1 LIAKDPKSAELI
13 KPFLFGREIKR
24 YQPLESLQYL
34 ILIPKGWTRLTSR
47 GQTNAWKWLQRD
59 HPAIAAHLKR
69 FAKPAQQRCDQGEYW
84 WELRACDYY
93 QEFDKPKLILPDIS
107 RRGHFAFDEA
117 GQFYCSNTAYILPT
131 ADLYL
136 LGLLNSK
143 LITFYY
149 KSLSATYRGGYLRF
163 IYQYLI
169 QLPIRPIDYHNPTD
183 QATHDYLVQLVTQM
197 RELHKRLATPLDSH
211 SKTVLKRRLEA
222 VDEEIDKVVY
232 GLYNLTAEEIE
243 MVEKS

>member
-1 LIAKDPKSAELI
+1 LIFTRRGTKIDQYPAIQK
-13 KPFLFGREIKR
+13 
-24 YQPLESLQYL
+24 YLQRF
-34 ILIPKGWTRLTSR
+34 KKRLTPRPNHWSGETWSGR
-47 GQTNAWKWLQRD
+47 KPGSYKWYEIQD
-59 HPAIAAHLKR
+59 TI
-69 FAKPAQQRCDQGEYW
+69 
-84 WELRACDYY
+84 DYY
-93 QEFDKPKLILPDIS
+93 QKFDQPKLILPDIS

-169 QLPIRPIDYHNPTD
+169 QLPIRPIDYRHPTA
-183 QATHDYLVQLVTQM
+183 QASHDYLVQLVTQM
-197 RELHKRLATPLDSH
+197 LDLHKRLATPLDSH

-222 VDEEIDKVVY
+222 LDEEIDRVVY
-232 GLYNLTAEEIE
+232 GVYNLTAEEIE
-243 MVEKS
+243 MVEKNLAE